1 MGLALRSR
9 RVRLAAALM
18 IVTPLTAAPVLLF
31 AAGAGAQAGGA
42 QVAGTVDN
50 TFDPPTLEVAV
61 GTKVTWT
68 LTGFHSV
75 TGGKDNQADPS
86 SPIKSELGV
95 PTYEVT
101 FDEEGTYDY
110 FCQPHA
116 TLGMKGV
123 VIVKA
128 AGAGAASPTPAASPA
143 AAAPT
148 SATATAAPADPEAG
162 EKALARLDERMA
174 EQDKTLDKFRLG
186 LWGATG
192 LMVALGVAVY
202 LSTRSSAHRASEG

>member
-1 MGLALRSR
+1 MGLALCNR
-9 RVRLAAALM
+9 RVSLAAVLL
-18 IVTPLTAAPVLLF
+18 IVTPLTAGSVLLS
-31 AAGAGAQAGGA
+31 ATSAGAQTDDA
-42 QVAGTVDN
+42 QVAGTADN
-50 TFDPPTLEVAV
+50 RFDPPTLEVAV

-75 TGGKDNQADPS
+75 TGGRDGQADPA

-101 FDEEGTYDY
+101 FDSEGTYDY

-128 AGAGAASPTPAASPA
+128 GGAAAGEAPSASPTTAAATTS
-143 AAAPT
+143 AAAP
-148 SATATAAPADPEAG
+148 TAAPADPEAG
-162 EKALARLDERMA
+162 EKALATLHDRMA

-186 LWGATG
+186 LWAATG
-192 LMVALGVAVY
+192 LMIALGAGVY
-202 LSTRSSAHRASEG
+202 LATKPRAERT